1 MKTIFKSAAATLALV
16 VAGPQTAA
24 LANTNTADLTLTGA
38 FDDLI
43 ATAKNQM
50 MGDPQAALETA
61 SKAETLVSSLDGFP
75 NREEALATVSWL
87 KSEALLR
94 TGDSAK
100 AQEVVAK
107 ALGLAE
113 AFGEESKLYG
123 DILLARGRISKR
135 NVDVQT
141 AVESYTKAHDVFAN
155 LDENRG
161 EAMSLYSMA
170 TIYREAEN
178 YEKALDYFQRANDEY
193 QEDLSLSLSTFNS
206 KGLLLQRLG
215 KYDEARAQYERS
227 LDLAEKMDSPIL
239 KARILTNLGELE
251 VEAGN
256 PDVGDQHA
264 DEAMRLLREAGDENW
279 IRFAY
284 GIKANAAFERGNMD
298 EAQALIETAFDGV
311 DIEHTNMSY
320 MDMHQIAHDIYATR
334 GDFGQSLEHFT
345 SFKRLS
351 DDAKKAASNAN
362 IALLGAKFH
371 FAEQQVDIERLKT
384 EKIQQD
390 MMLSEAKHR
399 DAIQMAVMTFGGLV
413 VLFFFTAAVSFRNHR
428 NRVAKV
434 NDQLETTV
442 DQLNEEIDRRKEVE
456 EDLIVAKNK
465 ADEANRAKS
474 TFLATMSHELR
485 TPMNGILGFSNV
497 LLQSELDEEQ
507 RDHLQIIESSGQ
519 SLLTLINDILD
530 ISQIEAGKFKLR
542 PQPFDLPSMVDRAVK
557 LLRAKAQEK
566 RLDLAVHIDPEL
578 PRHVN
583 GDGDR
588 IRQILINL
596 VGNAVKFTETGSVA
610 VMVTKGTG
618 ENGVRIGVADTGI
631 GIPADAVGELF
642 QRFNQVDGSSTRNFG
657 GTGLGLAIS
666 RELVEAMGG
675 DIGVNSVFG
684 EGSEFWIDVPME
696 PVEEDNVVHHAN
708 RRRFAEPVSVLVV
721 DEVRINREVYAQMLP
736 GMNVTP
742 ILAENADAALSALVE
757 RKANGETTDAII
769 VSERLSTATPEDFV
783 RRVRQNAL
791 APTARMIL
799 STPVRVDE
807 EELHSKGFDGVVDQ
821 PITESAVFAQLPQV
835 LDGSEGAPADKPK
848 GRVISLARPRFAG
861 QVLVADDNEAN
872 RRLVG
877 TLLQSMG
884 VEVVIAENGAEAVE
898 LAAEKTF
905 QMILM
910 DLNMPV
916 MNGQEAARRIR
927 RAGGA
932 NEETPIVAFTADSF
946 VSEDDERL
954 AGMAGVLA
962 KPIDVNQLTAF
973 VRANVERRRT
983 DAGLPGSER
992 RHSQD

>member
-1 MKTIFKSAAATLALV
+1 
-16 VAGPQTAA
+16 
-24 LANTNTADLTLTGA
+24 
-38 FDDLI
+38 
-43 ATAKNQM
+43 
-50 MGDPQAALETA
+50 
-61 SKAETLVSSLDGFP
+61 
-75 NREEALATVSWL
+75 
-87 KSEALLR
+87 
-94 TGDSAK
+94 
-100 AQEVVAK
+100 
-107 ALGLAE
+107 
-113 AFGEESKLYG
+113 
-123 DILLARGRISKR
+123 
-135 NVDVQT
+135 
-141 AVESYTKAHDVFAN
+141 
-155 LDENRG
+155 
-161 EAMSLYSMA
+161 
-170 TIYREAEN
+170 
-178 YEKALDYFQRANDEY
+178 
-193 QEDLSLSLSTFNS
+193 
-206 KGLLLQRLG
+206 
-215 KYDEARAQYERS
+215 
-227 LDLAEKMDSPIL
+227 
-239 KARILTNLGELE
+239 
-251 VEAGN
+251 
-256 PDVGDQHA
+256 
-264 DEAMRLLREAGDENW
+264 
-279 IRFAY
+279 
-284 GIKANAAFERGNMD
+284 
-298 EAQALIETAFDGV
+298 
-311 DIEHTNMSY
+311 
-320 MDMHQIAHDIYATR
+320 
-334 GDFGQSLEHFT
+334 
-345 SFKRLS
+345 
-351 DDAKKAASNAN
+351 
-362 IALLGAKFH
+362 
-371 FAEQQVDIERLKT
+371 
-384 EKIQQD
+384 
-390 MMLSEAKHR
+390 
-399 DAIQMAVMTFGGLV
+399 
-413 VLFFFTAAVSFRNHR
+413 
-428 NRVAKV
+428 
-434 NDQLETTV
+434 
-442 DQLNEEIDRRKEVE
+442 
-456 EDLIVAKNK
+456 
-465 ADEANRAKS
+465 
-474 TFLATMSHELR
+474 
-485 TPMNGILGFSNV
+485 MNGILGFSNV

-588 IRQILINL
+588 VRQILINL

-631 GIPADAVGELF
+631 GIPADAVGDLF

-696 PVEEDNVVHHAN
+696 PVEENNVVHPTN

-721 DEVRINREVYAQMLP
+721 DEVQINREVYAQMLP

-742 ILAENADAALSALVE
+742 ILAENADAALSALIE
-757 RKANGETTDAII
+757 RKANGEMTDAII

-835 LDGSEGAPADKPK
+835 LDGTEDAPADKPK

-861 QVLVADDNEAN
+861 QVLVVDDNEAN

-932 NEETPIVAFTADSF
+932 NEETPIVAFTAESF

-954 AGMAGVLA
+954 VGMAGVLA

-983 DAGLPGSER
+983 DAGPPGSER